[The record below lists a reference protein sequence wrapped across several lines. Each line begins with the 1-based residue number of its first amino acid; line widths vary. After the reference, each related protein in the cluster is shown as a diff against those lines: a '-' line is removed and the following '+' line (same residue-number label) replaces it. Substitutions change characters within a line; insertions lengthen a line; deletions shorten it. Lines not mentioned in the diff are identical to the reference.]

1 MDMICRIADRCP
13 VGDLFFR
20 INDLVCSVA
29 KQELCLYIP
38 LCTRYDHFSAKFFQK
53 RSCLQGILEIASDCH
68 KTNIIIFDSKRL
80 QKILIGTVTDLC
92 VCNIRK
98 NFIDKIFILIHS
110 HYFMSK
116 LIQLV
121 CNMLS
126 KSSESDKQNIFHY
139 PKTAT
144 VERDGKELQVPVEE
158 VQLGETLIVKAGES
172 VPVDGIVIEGFSSVD
187 ESALTGESIPVE
199 KHIGDKVIGATT
211 SKSGYFKMQAT
222 KVGDDTTLAQ
232 IVRLV
237 DEATS
242 SKAPIAKLA
251 DKVSG
256 VFVPVVISI
265 ALIAV
270 IVWLLLGYVFRA
282 RI

>member
-1 MDMICRIADRCP
+1 MICRIADRCP

-53 RSCLQGILEIASDCH
+53 RSCLQGILEIASDRH

-92 VCNIRK
+92 VCDIRK

-139 PKTAT
+139 NFLLYPTVILSSGLFAPLWIFTEIAAYISVSPPTLPRYIKTT
-144 VERDGKELQVPVEE
+144 NIRCDTSP
-158 VQLGETLIVKAGES
+158 
-172 VPVDGIVIEGFSSVD
+172 SSVVIPNVSPAVPTAD
-187 ESALTGESIPVE
+187 AVSKRQSDNATCSI
-199 KHIGDKVIGATT
+199 
-211 SKSGYFKMQAT
+211 
-222 KVGDDTTLAQ
+222 
-232 IVRLV
+232 
-237 DEATS
+237 
-242 SKAPIAKLA
+242 
-251 DKVSG
+251 
-256 VFVPVVISI
+256 
-265 ALIAV
+265 
-270 IVWLLLGYVFRA
+270 
-282 RI
+282 